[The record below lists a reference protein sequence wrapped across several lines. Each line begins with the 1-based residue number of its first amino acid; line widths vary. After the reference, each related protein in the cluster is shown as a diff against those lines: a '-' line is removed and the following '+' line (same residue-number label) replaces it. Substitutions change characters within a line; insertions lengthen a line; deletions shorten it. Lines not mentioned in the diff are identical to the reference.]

1 MDTMTISILLTN
13 DIDSDS
19 IFLLTILQVEID
31 Q

>member
-1 MDTMTISILLTN
+1 MDTVTISILLTN

>member
-13 DIDSDS
+13 DIYSDS

-31 Q
+31 